1 MKYLVINILKEMTLN
16 SGLVAKSA
24 MYTHPIVFRTEYDN
38 ISEVLKRDDFLRV
51 IGSVVTQRTAGDK
64 LWLAIKDI
72 TPVIGTNNTGD
83 IKKYLFELK

>member
-24 MYTHPIVFRTEYDN
+24 MNTHPIVFRTEYDN

-72 TPVIGTNNTGD
+72 TSVIGTNNTGD